1 MTQVQRIYLLK
12 MWFSIAALN
21 SQRVIKVQPPS
32 SSYQKGSQT
41 CCSEEMP
48 VVGYMQELALQPLI
62 SHKVLM
68 GKVKF
73 PYK

>member
-41 CCSEEMP
+41 LLLRGNACSGLHARAGTAT
-48 VVGYMQELALQPLI
+48 VDQPQGAD
-62 SHKVLM
+62 
-68 GKVKF
+68 GKSEI
-73 PYK
+73 PL